1 MRIKQLYIFL
11 FLIWFGSTIIASTT
25 DKADSWTKEKES
37 IVHEVISTFH
47 NSLGFDY
54 LTREECDSLN
64 ADGLLSQLDE
74 SQRYYTYFELERILI
89 KSSLFRG
96 EIRMAIAQS
105 DQMYSKARAL
115 AYPFGNALALNA
127 MGEVYSYTGRLREAG
142 TAYEESLRL
151 LDGMDGED
159 VHIRMLLVEL
169 IDYNLRIRNVNGA
182 SRYLARLNLY
192 PEDRLSPLELAMRHI
207 SNASCQLFKGD
218 LKAASHHLAQIG
230 QLEAQLIPEIQQY
243 LLIIDARYLVATGE
257 HEAAL
262 TAYNDFLQTEYARIN
277 HNIYKEALLEKAD
290 LLVKM
295 GNKEEAY
302 GQYGKVFSYIKT
314 SFEKNYPKEI
324 DRLCTRFQADQLAY
338 QNERDRI
345 VSMRFYLAGII
356 VSVLFLIFLL
366 VLGWKKIFRLKRSQ
380 MRQEAMKEK
389 AVQAIQRKNMFLS
402 NMSHEVRTPLNAIV
416 GFSAV
421 LTDED
426 ESFDDE
432 SRREFSEIIKVNSF
446 QLLKLINDILD
457 FSDFE
462 NDNITFNIRTHDAV
476 KLCNEVVETVMASR
490 KLEVEMRFDTDLSV
504 LMLDTDDARLRQ
516 VLINLLV
523 NAAKFT
529 EQGSIVLELKMADAG
544 TALFSV
550 TDTGCGIPPEK
561 QHLIFERFEKLNDF
575 VQGSG
580 LGLSICQLIVKY
592 MNGKLW
598 VDSGYTRGA
607 RFCFTHPLKYNPALH
622 GGTAQ

>member
-11 FLIWFGSTIIASTT
+11 FFIWFGSTIIASTT

-142 TAYEESLRL
+142 AAYEESLRL

-218 LKAASHHLAQIG
+218 LKAASHCLVQIG
-230 QLEAQLIPEIQQY
+230 QLETQLIPEIRQY

-345 VSMRFYLAGII
+345 VSMRFYLAGIT

-366 VLGWKKIFRLKRSQ
+366 VLGWKKIFRLKHSQ

-550 TDTGCGIPPEK
+550 TDTGCGIPLEK

>member
-11 FLIWFGSTIIASTT
+11 FFIWFGSTIIASTT

-115 AYPFGNALALNA
+115 TYPFGNALALNA

-142 TAYEESLRL
+142 AAYEESLRL

-218 LKAASHHLAQIG
+218 LKAASHCLVQIG
-230 QLEAQLIPEIQQY
+230 QLETQLIPEIRQY

-262 TAYNDFLQTEYARIN
+262 TAYNDFLHTEYARIN

>member
-11 FLIWFGSTIIASTT
+11 FFIWFGSTIIASTT

-142 TAYEESLRL
+142 VAYEESLRL

-218 LKAASHHLAQIG
+218 LKAASHCLVQIG
-230 QLEAQLIPEIQQY
+230 QLETQLIPEIRQY

-529 EQGSIVLELKMADAG
+529 EQGSIVLELKMVDAG

>member
-11 FLIWFGSTIIASTT
+11 FFIWFGSTIIASTT

-96 EIRMAIAQS
+96 EILMAIAQS

-380 MRQEAMKEK
+380 IRQEAMKEK

>member
-11 FLIWFGSTIIASTT
+11 FFIWFGSTIIASTT

-115 AYPFGNALALNA
+115 TYPFGNALALNA

-142 TAYEESLRL
+142 AAYEESLRL

-218 LKAASHHLAQIG
+218 LKAASHCLVQIG
-230 QLEAQLIPEIQQY
+230 QLETQLIPEIRQY

-277 HNIYKEALLEKAD
+277 RNIYKEALLEKAD

-366 VLGWKKIFRLKRSQ
+366 VLGWKKIFRLKHSQ

-529 EQGSIVLELKMADAG
+529 EQGSIVLELKMADAD